1 MTMALKQHLRGDWL
15 HPKGVLDPTQ
25 TLMHVCHTISWCL
38 SGKHSSN
45 IHIFSPRAGSL
56 LWRKSGRLDAKRLT
70 SSSQSPSALCHATYT
85 LGRSSENCI
94 FDLVNKRVCC
104 FIACCDTGYRWNKKL
119 KSQSRDVIF
128 TPEPSNIE
136 KVKQCH
142 RARRGKSQ
150 VHVSKKTVLLS
161 LWQARGSDSE
171 ERRRPRMLATLATC
185 ERINAVKDKWEHFRL
200 VGATCSSDTMSAQK
214 SITADTVHLEGGGE
228 GGGVRSQ
235 NPYKD
240 TSACVKRLHLL
251 WTML

>member
-1 MTMALKQHLRGDWL
+1 MALSQHLRGDWL
-15 HPKGVLDPTQ
+15 HPKGVLDPAQ

-45 IHIFSPRAGSL
+45 IHIFYPRPGSL

-94 FDLVNKRVCC
+94 FDLVNERVCC
-104 FIACCDTGYRWNKKL
+104 FIACRDTSYRRNKKL

-136 KVKQCH
+136 KVKRCH

-150 VHVSKKTVLLS
+150 VHVSKKTVLLTF
-161 LWQARGSDSE
+161 WQARGSDSVS
-171 ERRRPRMLATLATC
+171 TYVSHSSNV
-185 ERINAVKDKWEHFRL
+185 RINAVKDKWEHFRL
-200 VGATCSSDTMSAQK
+200 VGTTSSSDTMSAQK
-214 SITADTVHLEGGGE
+214 SITVDTVHWSGGGR
-228 GGGVRSQ
+228 GG
-235 NPYKD
+235 
-240 TSACVKRLHLL
+240 
-251 WTML
+251 